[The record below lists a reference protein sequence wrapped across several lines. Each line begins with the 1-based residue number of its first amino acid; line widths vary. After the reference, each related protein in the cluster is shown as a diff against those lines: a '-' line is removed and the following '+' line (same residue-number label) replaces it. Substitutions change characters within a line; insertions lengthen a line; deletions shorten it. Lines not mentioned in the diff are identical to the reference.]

1 MYLYLAGVTSTC
13 QSVRPK
19 ALQALFPYVILFVM
33 SLLIFLPIM
42 KAATGRRLDFGSH
55 IRIAEA
61 LLQGIKSESYKS
73 VSHISHVL
81 CHAVYKLLKDWLPQ
95 LEPSDIALLTIMVF
109 ITPLPMIIFSI
120 FKRNCVGLIAAQ
132 GILLL
137 SVGLTIASPI
147 TIWAD
152 YVMIGYINPIVY
164 HNPTLIALRL
174 FAIPVSLLALSV
186 FSNTSYRN
194 ANHQLYTLL
203 LCASVILLSTLA
215 KQSYTL
221 VLIPG
226 CCAFAAWRIFRGNR
240 VDGMLLVFGICI
252 PGSLML
258 GLQYLISYVGSSDS
272 TISFGVFA
280 FFRNYIPDWRVPV
293 QLALSLAFPLTVY
306 LLYFAE
312 ARKHLYLNFSWTVFA
327 VSAMVSYCLYE
338 TGDRI
343 YHGNFLWN
351 SYITVFVLMFASLQF
366 LVQQYGRSRLAWPQD
381 CRSRPPKISLKLSI
395 SVVLFGAHVFFGIG
409 YYIRFM
415 TGYVPQT

>member
-1 MYLYLAGVTSTC
+1 MSTNKLPIAV
-13 QSVRPK
+13 QG
-19 ALQALFPYVILFVM
+19 LLPYIFLFVL
-33 SLLIFLPIM
+33 SLVIFAPVIGVAAQLYVDFGNHIETAENLPHIVKHVSYVLYHATYRLIKSFLPTI
-42 KAATGRRLDFGSH
+42 H
-55 IRIAEA
+55 N
-61 LLQGIKSESYKS
+61 
-73 VSHISHVL
+73 
-81 CHAVYKLLKDWLPQ
+81 P
-95 LEPSDIALLTIMVF
+95 DIALLAIMVF
-109 ITPLPMIIFSI
+109 ILPLPMIIFSLSRKHSKGTI
-120 FKRNCVGLIAAQ
+120 SIYAL
-132 GILLL
+132 LLL
-137 SVGLTIASPI
+137 SVALTIVSPI
-147 TIWAD
+147 TFWINKT
-152 YVMIGYINPIVY
+152 MIGYFNPIVY

-174 FAIPVSLLALSV
+174 FAISVSLLALKI
-186 FSNTSYRN
+186 FSNYSYQS
-194 ANHQLYTLL
+194 ANQRRYTLL
-203 LCASVILLSTLA
+203 LCASLLLCATQA
-215 KQSYTL
+215 KPSYTI

-226 CCAFAAWRIFRGNR
+226 CCAFAVWRRLRGHR
-240 VDGMLLVFGICI
+240 VDWKLLVLGICV
-252 PGSLML
+252 PGSFML
-258 GLQYLISYVGSSDS
+258 GLQYLITYFNYADGSS
-272 TISFGVFA
+272 ISFGFLVFTRLW
-280 FFRNYIPDWRVPV
+280 FPDWRVTV